1 MQNTIAQI
9 KHLVVNLDP
18 NKVRLIT
25 VLATVVAGF
34 IGICSPGAGS
44 GIGG

>member
-1 MQNTIAQI
+1 MQNTVTQI
-9 KHLVVNLDP
+9 KQFVFSLDP

-25 VLATVVAGF
+25 VLATMVAGVVT
-34 IGICSPGAGS
+34 ICSPGAGS